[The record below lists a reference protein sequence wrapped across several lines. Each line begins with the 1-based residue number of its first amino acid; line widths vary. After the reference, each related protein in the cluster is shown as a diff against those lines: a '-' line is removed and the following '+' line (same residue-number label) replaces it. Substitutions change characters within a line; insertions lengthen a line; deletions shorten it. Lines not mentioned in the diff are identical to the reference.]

1 MVIKKKL
8 QSTISERKVH
18 IHISPLS
25 VWFTDLRNMDYV
37 CYLHKQ
43 ALLESWHSVNFY
55 LGGPQIVLLGN
66 TEHLSQLN
74 CHTNRFLSDVQFVL
88 GSMPAKTKVSNLK
101 QQTSPCADRNKLL
114 YSKWIRITVDHRSSV
129 WALHKGW
136 KNVPQI
142 NSFW

>member
-8 QSTISERKVH
+8 PVHYLKEKGVHTYFSFVCLIYRPEEYGLLLLSAQTSSTIILAFSQL
-18 IHISPLS
+18 LS
-25 VWFTDLRNMDYV
+25 W
-37 CYLHKQ
+37 
-43 ALLESWHSVNFY
+43 
-55 LGGPQIVLLGN
+55 GPQIVLLSN

-142 NSFW
+142 NSSW